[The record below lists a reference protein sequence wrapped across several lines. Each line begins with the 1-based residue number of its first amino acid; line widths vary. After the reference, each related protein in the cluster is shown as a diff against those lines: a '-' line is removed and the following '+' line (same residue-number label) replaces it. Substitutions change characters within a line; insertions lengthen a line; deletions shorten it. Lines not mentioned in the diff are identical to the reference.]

1 MSRGQKDEKN
11 QHIILNPFILRHIL
25 RVAGDNLQICDFFV
39 AKLHVKILLSL
50 FLAFHKRK
58 F

>member
-1 MSRGQKDEKN
+1 MSRGQKEEKN
-11 QHIILNPFILRHIL
+11 QHIVLNSFILRHIL
-25 RVAGDNLQICDFFV
+25 RVAGDNLQICNFFV
-39 AKLHVKILLSL
+39 AKLHVKSVLSL